1 MPPKLP
7 PAETLTGN
15 EVAVVIQGGKP
26 VTTSVQKIADRG
38 PTATGPAG
46 PAGATG
52 AKGDKGD
59 KGDTGATGPKGS
71 TGDTGPQ
78 GPTGAT
84 GPKGDT
90 GPQGPAG
97 QTGATGAQ
105 GVKGDTGATG
115 AAGATGATGAAGTPK
130 RVERFSGTTDSSG
143 IAAIIFNPAFTATP
157 DIDVIQGWIG
167 DQEVGGGVVAGSATK
182 NGCNV
187 LVKISRPTLLL
198 STGPFQTAGAG
209 VSVTV
214 RAIGN

>member
-15 EVAVVIQGGKP
+15 EVAVVIQSGKP
-26 VTTSVQKIADRG
+26 VTTTVQKIANRG
-38 PTATGPAG
+38 PTATGAQG
-46 PAGATG
+46 P
-52 AKGDKGD
+52 KGDKGD
-59 KGDTGATGPKGS
+59 KGDTGATGPTGSQGSQGAKGN

-78 GPTGAT
+78 GPSGAT

-90 GPQGPAG
+90 GSQGPSGQAG
-97 QTGATGAQ
+97 AAGAQ

-115 AAGATGATGAAGTPK
+115 APGTPK
-130 RVERFSGTTDSSG
+130 RVERFSGVTNASG
-143 IAAIIFNPAFTATP
+143 IAAITFSPAFEAVP

-182 NGCNV
+182 TGCNV
-187 LVKISRPTLLL
+187 LVKVSRGTLLL
-198 STGPFQTAGAG
+198 TSGPFQTAGAG

>member
-7 PAETLTGN
+7 PADTLTGN
-15 EVAVVIQGGKP
+15 EVAVVIQSGKP
-26 VTTSVQKIADRG
+26 VTTTVQKIANRG
-38 PTATGPAG
+38 PT
-46 PAGATG
+46 

-59 KGDTGATGPKGS
+59 KGDTGATGPA
-71 TGDTGPQ
+71 
-78 GPTGAT
+78 GAT

-97 QTGATGAQ
+97 QAGASGSQ

-115 AAGATGATGAAGTPK
+115 APGTPK
-130 RVERFSGTTDSSG
+130 RVERFSGVTNASG
-143 IAAIIFNPAFTATP
+143 IAAITFSPAFDAVP

-182 NGCNV
+182 TGCNV
-187 LVKISRPTLLL
+187 LVKVSRGTLLL
-198 STGPFQTAGAG
+198 TSGPFQTAGDG

>member
-26 VTTSVQKIADRG
+26 VTTTVQKIANRG
-38 PTATGPAG
+38 PV
-46 PAGATG
+46 

-59 KGDTGATGPKGS
+59 KGDPGVS
-71 TGDTGPQ
+71 
-78 GPTGAT
+78 
-84 GPKGDT
+84 
-90 GPQGPAG
+90 
-97 QTGATGAQ
+97 
-105 GVKGDTGATG
+105 VKGDKGDKG
-115 AAGATGATGAAGTPK
+115 DPGVGIKGDKGDPGTPK
-130 RVERFSGTTDSSG
+130 RIERFSAVSNASG
-143 IAAIIFNPAFTATP
+143 IATIVFTPAFEAVP